1 MPLPC
6 RRQLKPV
13 EDATDDVAHPAGAA
27 GRAVEPTP
35 YGEAGTAG
43 TGNAGAGDVGTGD
56 VGTSDVGASD
66 VGASDVGTSDVGA
79 SDRVAGDAA
88 TQGTKGRDKSGR
100 SKAGAALSGATLA
113 PKHTKPAKTA
123 DKLAKLGLARDIDL
137 VLHLP
142 MRYEDETA
150 LTPIGDM
157 LPGETAQTEGVV
169 FDNEI
174 AYRPRRQ
181 LVVKLRDAAGDEL
194 SLRFLNFYGSQVTQM
209 AVGQRLRV
217 RGDVRGGFFGLE
229 MVHPAVRPVDEDTP
243 LPQALTPVYPSTA
256 GVSQAYL
263 RKAID
268 NALARTAL
276 PELLPEPIAE
286 RYGRL
291 LSLPPLAEAVRTLH
305 HPSADADEAALI
317 DGSHPAWSRIKF
329 DELLAQQLSL
339 KRAHEER
346 RRRTAPAMPRRPAGD
361 TASLAERLLQ
371 GLPFALTGAQTRV
384 VAEISA
390 DLVAAYPMQRL
401 LQGDVGSGKTVVAA
415 LAAAQ
420 AIDAGYQAAMMA
432 PTEILAEQHARK
444 LRAWLEP
451 LGVTVAWL
459 AGSLKSKEKRAA
471 LEAAASGAA
480 RLVIGTHA
488 IIQDAVEFARLGLV
502 IVDEQHRFGVAQR
515 LALRAKARR
524 EALEAD
530 DGEKDFQPH
539 QLMMSATPIPRTL
552 AMTYYADLDVST
564 IDELPPGRTPIVTKL
579 VSDARRDEV
588 IARVREAALTG
599 RQVYW
604 VCPLIEESETLQLQ
618 TAVETYE
625 TLVASLP
632 ELRVG
637 LVHGR
642 LAPAEKATVM
652 NAFSRNEIQLLV
664 ATTVIEVGVDV
675 PNASLMVIE
684 HAERFGLAQLHQ
696 LRGRVG
702 RGSTASVCV
711 LLYGGPLSLTARAR
725 LKTMRETTDG
735 FEIAR
740 RDLEIRGPGEFLG
753 ARQSGAAM
761 LRFADL
767 EQDAWLIEPA
777 REAAAQLV
785 AQYPEVVANH
795 LARWLGGREQYL
807 KA

>member
-1 MPLPC
+1 
-6 RRQLKPV
+6 
-13 EDATDDVAHPAGAA
+13 DVAHPAGAA

-35 YGEAGTAG
+35 YGEAGKAG
-43 TGNAGAGDVGTGD
+43 TGNAGTGT
-56 VGTSDVGASD
+56 
-66 VGASDVGTSDVGA
+66 SDVGTSDVGT
-79 SDRVAGDAA
+79 SDPVAGDGA

-100 SKAGAALSGATLA
+100 SKAGAALSGAAATLA
-113 PKHTKPAKTA
+113 PKHTKPAKTAKTA

-488 IIQDAVEFARLGLV
+488 MIQDAVEFARLGLV

-530 DGEKDFQPH
+530 DGEQDFQPH

>member
-1 MPLPC
+1 MPLP
-6 RRQLKPV
+6 RRQPEPAERV
-13 EDATDDVAHPAGAA
+13 ERAADDVASIAGAA
-27 GRAVEPTP
+27 GRSLAPTP
-35 YGEAGTAG
+35 RGDVGGEEAR
-43 TGNAGAGDVGTGD
+43 AGAGERT
-56 VGTSDVGASD
+56 
-66 VGASDVGTSDVGA
+66 
-79 SDRVAGDAA
+79 
-88 TQGTKGRDKSGR
+88 
-100 SKAGAALSGATLA
+100 AGAAGKRRSSASQGAKEATPAQTGSGARGVDA
-113 PKHTKPAKTA
+113 PAGKRSESAKTA
-123 DKLAKLGLARDIDL
+123 DKLVRLGLARDIDL

-142 MRYEDETA
+142 MRYEDETM
-150 LTPIGDM
+150 LTPIAEL
-157 LPGETAQTEGVV
+157 LPGETAQAEGVV
-169 FDNEI
+169 VDNEI

-181 LVVKLRDAAGDEL
+181 LIVKLRDDAGDEL
-194 SLRFLNFYGSQVTQM
+194 VLRFLNFYGSQVKQM

-229 MVHPAVRPVDEDTP
+229 MVHPTVRPVDEDTP

-263 RKAID
+263 RKAIG

-276 PELLPEPIAE
+276 PELLPQPIAE
-286 RYGRL
+286 RYCRPL
-291 LSLPPLAEAVRTLH
+291 ALPPLAEAVRTLH
-305 HPSADADEAALI
+305 YPSAGADESALV
-317 DGSHPAWSRIKF
+317 DGSHPAWARIKF

-361 TASLAERLLQ
+361 TATLAARLLHA
-371 GLPFALTGAQTRV
+371 LPFALTGAQTRV

-390 DLVAAYPMQRL
+390 DLAAPHPMQRL

-444 LRAWLEP
+444 LRGWLEP

-459 AGSLKSKEKRAA
+459 AGSLKTKEKRAA
-471 LEAAASGAA
+471 LAAAASGEA
-480 RLVIGTHA
+480 RLVVGTHA
-488 IIQDAVEFARLGLV
+488 MIQDTVEFERLGLV

-515 LALRAKARR
+515 LALRAKARKEPR
-524 EALEAD
+524 NEPSDERPSDAHETGHGEAGGAC
-530 DGEKDFQPH
+530 DFQPH

-588 IARVREAALTG
+588 VARVREAALTG

-625 TLVASLP
+625 TLAAALP

-652 NAFSRNEIQLLV
+652 DAFSRNAIQLLV

-785 AQYPEVVANH
+785 ARYPEVVAQH